1 MTANKPL
8 TRAQVRALP
17 LGFTP
22 TAVMPSRKQMNA
34 QVKEWKAAN
43 HTNRKWTLGRN
54 LQYVP
59 VYRTSDMVDMAGNP
73 VKVFAGWKQLI
84 HGRRRIT
91 A

>member
-8 TRAQVRALP
+8 SRAEIKALP

-34 QVKEWKAAN
+34 QVKAWKAAN
-43 HTNRKWTLGRN
+43 HTNRKRTPGRQV
-54 LQYVP
+54 QYVP
-59 VYRTSDMVDMAGNP
+59 VLRDMGNVNGAGEP
-73 VKVFAGWKQLI
+73 VKTVVGQKQII
-84 HGRRRIT
+84 HGRRRAI